1 MLGPLPTFYKVVVAV
16 CTFLAFLGVGVWAAV
31 LMPDTVLAPVGTGLG
46 AGLGVVAAFLLLHAP
61 DNDDHRRVRVRA
73 PRH

>member
-1 MLGPLPTFYKVVVAV
+1 
-16 CTFLAFLGVGVWAAV
+16 
-31 LMPDTVLAPVGTGLG
+31 MPDTVLAPVGTGLG
-46 AGLGVVAAFLLLHAP
+46 AGLGVIAAFLLLHAP